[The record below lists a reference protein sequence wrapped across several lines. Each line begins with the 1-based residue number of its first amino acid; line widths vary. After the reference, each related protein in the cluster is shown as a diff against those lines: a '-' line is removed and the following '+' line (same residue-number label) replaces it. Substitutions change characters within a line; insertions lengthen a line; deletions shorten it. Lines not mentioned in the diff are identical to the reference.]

1 MIRFAG
7 CPSNIFGRDNH
18 FYFLSDNQTD
28 ADNAQS
34 ICKSSGG
41 SLAEISDNT
50 FRENLTTYFVKR
62 HINSSGLL
70 EIQHGGLNMAVAN
83 LV

>member
-1 MIRFAG
+1 MLLHFAD
-7 CPSNIFGRDNH
+7 CHSNIFGRENL

-41 SLAEISDNT
+41 SLAEIRDNT
-50 FRENLTTYFVKR
+50 FRKNLTSYFIKR

-70 EIQHGGLNMAVAN
+70 
-83 LV
+83 